1 MPDVS
6 DESERKTPREL
17 SEEEL
22 GSLNIELAVRN
33 IREGNPD
40 LAAARAMLRIFFCAR
55 AKELHFPESPFPDEY
70 LALLISAF
78 ERYLSGEKL
87 DIEKSLGLK
96 RGGRPPDPKIHERNV
111 IITME
116 VMHLESEGRTVT
128 DSRKGEGAFAEVA
141 ANHNLSES
149 QVRDIYSDKEKQI
162 KIIAEIL
169 TNRLKKS
176 DSV

>member
-6 DESERKTPREL
+6 DESERKSPREL

-33 IREGNPD
+33 IRDGNPD
-40 LAAARAMLRIFFCAR
+40 LAAARALLRLFCDR
-55 AKELHFPESPFPDEY
+55 AKELHFPESPFPDEH

-78 ERYLSGEKL
+78 ERYLSGEEL

-96 RGGRPPDPKIHERNV
+96 RSGRPPDPKIQERNV

-116 VMHLESEGRTVT
+116 VMHLESEGQPVT
-128 DSRKGEGAFAEVA
+128 DNREGEGAFAEVA
-141 ANHNLSES
+141 AHYNLSEN
-149 QVRDIYSDKEKQI
+149 QVKDIHYDNKKDT
-162 KIIAEIL
+162 KFWAEIL
-169 TNRLKKS
+169 TNRLKNS

>member
-6 DESERKTPREL
+6 DESERKTPQEL

-22 GSLNIELAVRN
+22 DSLNIELAVRN
-33 IREGNPD
+33 IRENNPD
-40 LAAARAMLRIFFCAR
+40 PAAARALLRLFCDR
-55 AKELHFPESPFPDEY
+55 AKELHFPESPFPDEH

-78 ERYLSGEKL
+78 ERYLSGEEL

-96 RGGRPPDPKIHERNV
+96 RGGRPPDPKIQERNV

-116 VMHLESEGRTVT
+116 IMHLESEGLPVT
-128 DSRKGEGAFAEVA
+128 DNREGEGAFAEVA
-141 ANHNLSES
+141 ERHNLSES
-149 QVRDIYSDKEKQI
+149 KVRDIYYDKNIMVK
-162 KIIAEIL
+162 AMTEIL
-169 TNRLKKS
+169 TKRLRES